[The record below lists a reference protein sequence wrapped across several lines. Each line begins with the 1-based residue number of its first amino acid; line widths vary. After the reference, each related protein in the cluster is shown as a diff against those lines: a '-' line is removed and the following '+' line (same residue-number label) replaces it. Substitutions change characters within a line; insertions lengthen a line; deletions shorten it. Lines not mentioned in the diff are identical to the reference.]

1 MYPCSTDELLFLG
14 AQPGSIPM
22 YEALA
27 GRLFA
32 AYPDTKIKVSKSQIS
47 FYNRHLYAC
56 VSFARVKK
64 KRELPESWF
73 ILTLGLNYPL
83 ESDRVAVK
91 TEPYPGRW
99 TTHIVISSEEDMD
112 GELFTWIQQ
121 AYDFAQN
128 K

>member
-1 MYPCSTDELLFLG
+1 MYQISGDELMFFDS
-14 AQPGSIPM
+14 QPGIVPV

-27 GRLFA
+27 GKLFA
-32 AYPDTKIKVSKSQIS
+32 AYPDTKIKVSKTQIS
-47 FYNRHLYAC
+47 FYNCHLYAC

-64 KRELPESWF
+64 KRELPENWF
-73 ILTLGLNYPL
+73 VLTLGLNYPL

-99 TTHIVISSEEDMD
+99 TTHLVISSEADLD
-112 GELFTWIQQ
+112 GELLTWIQQ

>member
-1 MYPCSTDELLFLG
+1 MYQCSTDELMFLG
-14 AQPGSIPM
+14 AQPGIIPV

-27 GRLFA
+27 GKLLA
-32 AYPDTKIKVSKSQIS
+32 VYPDTRIKVSKSQIS

-64 KRELPESWF
+64 KRELPENWF
-73 ILTLGLNYPL
+73 VLTLGLNYPL
-83 ESDRVAVK
+83 ESDRVAAK
-91 TEPYPGRW
+91 TEAYPGRW
-99 TTHIVISSEEDMD
+99 TTHLVISAEADLD
-112 GELFTWIQQ
+112 GELFHWIQQ

>member
-1 MYPCSTDELLFLG
+1 MYQISQDELMFFG
-14 AQPGSIPM
+14 QQPEIIPV

-27 GRLFA
+27 GKIFA
-32 AYPDTKIKVSKSQIS
+32 AHPDTKIKVSKSQIS
-47 FYNRHLYAC
+47 FYNHHLYAC

-64 KRELPESWF
+64 KKELRSNWF
-73 ILTLGLNYPL
+73 VLTLGLNHPL

-99 TTHIVISSEEDMD
+99 TTHLVISAEADLDE
-112 GELFTWIQQ
+112 ELFVWIQQ

>member
-1 MYPCSTDELLFLG
+1 MYKISQDELMFIG
-14 AQPGSIPM
+14 QQPGIIPA

-27 GRLFA
+27 GKLLA
-32 AYPDTKIKVSKSQIS
+32 AHPDTKIKVSKSQIS

-64 KRELPESWF
+64 KKELPEAWF

-91 TEPYPGRW
+91 AEPYPGRW
-99 TTHIVISSEEDMD
+99 TTHLVISSEADLD
-112 GELFTWIQQ
+112 GELLRWVQQ

>member
-1 MYPCSTDELLFLG
+1 MYQISGDELLFLG
-14 AQPGSIPM
+14 SQPGIIPV

-27 GRLFA
+27 GKLLA

-64 KRELPESWF
+64 KRELPERWF
-73 ILTLGLNYPL
+73 VLTLGLNYPL

-99 TTHIVISSEEDMD
+99 TTHLVISSEAALDE
-112 GELFTWIQQ
+112 ELFTWIQQ

>member
-1 MYPCSTDELLFLG
+1 MFLG
-14 AQPGSIPM
+14 AQPGMIPV

-27 GRLFA
+27 GKLVA
-32 AYPDTKIKVSKSQIS
+32 AYPDTRIKVSKSQIS
-47 FYNRHLYAC
+47 FHNCHMYAC

-64 KRELPESWF
+64 KRELPENWF
-73 ILTLGLNYPL
+73 VLTLGLNYPL

-91 TEPYPGRW
+91 TEAYPGRW
-99 TTHIVISSEEDMD
+99 TTHLVISSETDLD
-112 GELFTWIQQ
+112 GEMLYWVQQ